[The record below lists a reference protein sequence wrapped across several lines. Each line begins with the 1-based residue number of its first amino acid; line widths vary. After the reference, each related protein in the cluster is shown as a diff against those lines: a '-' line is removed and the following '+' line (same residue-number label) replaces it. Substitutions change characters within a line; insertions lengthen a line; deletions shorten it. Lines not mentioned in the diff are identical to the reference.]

1 MIRPQELLEQLTSEQ
16 VSFFT
21 GVPDS
26 LLKSFC
32 AYVMDWAHGHRHV
45 ISVNE
50 GGAIALATGHY
61 LATGEYALVYMQNS
75 GLGNAI
81 NPLLSLTDPEV
92 YGIPMLLMIGWR
104 GEPGHMDEPQHV
116 KQGRITLSLLQT
128 MEIPYVVLECD
139 TVDWQSLIESA
150 CRQMRARQGPVAIVV
165 KAGTFEPYQLHDQCE
180 PDHSLTREQ
189 AIEIIIAE
197 LSKDNIVVSTTGMTS
212 RELFELREAHGQSHG
227 GDFLTVG
234 SMGHSSQIALGI
246 ALRKPERQVFC
257 FDGDGSVLMH
267 TGGLAIVGHTAP
279 MNFKHIVFN
288 NEAYDSVGGQ
298 PTASKNVDY
307 LALARALGYRSA
319 IKAVTHQEL
328 QSSVCQLLKDE
339 GPSFLEVR
347 VRKGARKDLG
357 RPTITPIQNRSG
369 LMKGLI

>member
-1 MIRPQELLEQLTSEQ
+1 M
-16 VSFFT
+16 
-21 GVPDS
+21 
-26 LLKSFC
+26 
-32 AYVMDWAHGHRHV
+32 
-45 ISVNE
+45 
-50 GGAIALATGHY
+50 
-61 LATGEYALVYMQNS
+61 
-75 GLGNAI
+75 
-81 NPLLSLTDPEV
+81 
-92 YGIPMLLMIGWR
+92 
-104 GEPGHMDEPQHV
+104 
-116 KQGRITLSLLQT
+116 
-128 MEIPYVVLECD
+128 
-139 TVDWQSLIESA
+139 
-150 CRQMRARQGPVAIVV
+150 
-165 KAGTFEPYQLHDQCE
+165 
-180 PDHSLTREQ
+180 
-189 AIEIIIAE
+189 
-197 LSKDNIVVSTTGMTS
+197 
-212 RELFELREAHGQSHG
+212 
-227 GDFLTVG
+227 G